1 MTEHPILFNEPMS
14 AAARAGTKSQTRR
27 VVNWRTV
34 RPGLNLQFSGLTA
47 SAVGNA
53 WVLESPTRA
62 SHEWRCAPTRCP
74 YGVPGDQLWVR
85 ETHIA
90 YGRWETRYSPKK
102 ERDECHFIDMTL
114 ETGRE
119 YRFGGDLPN
128 AARGSVTPAWWRR
141 PSIFMPRAAARTL
154 LEVTGVRVERL
165 RHISESDARA
175 EGVMI
180 EERHKIGYC
189 LGGDRAADRPPSIR
203 AFRELWDGLNAA
215 AGHGWDANPWVWVVE
230 FKRLGAGE

>member
-14 AAARAGTKSQTRR
+14 AAARAGRKSQTRR

-62 SHEWRCAPTRCP
+62 SYEWRCAPTRCP

-90 YGRWETRYSPKK
+90 YGRWETRYSAKK
-102 ERDECHFIDMTL
+102 ERDEWHFVDMTL

-119 YRFGGDLPN
+119 YRFDGAVPN
-128 AARGSVTPAWWRR
+128 AKRGGELPAWWRR
-141 PSIFMPRAAARTL
+141 PSIFMPRAASRTL

-165 RHISESDARA
+165 RAISEADAHA
-175 EGVMI
+175 EGVTI
-180 EERHKIGYC
+180 EERHKVEFWPGARA
-189 LGGDRAADRPPSIR
+189 DRAPSIH
-203 AFRELWDGLNAA
+203 AFRELWDGLNAE
-215 AGHGWDANPWVWVVE
+215 AGLGWAENPWVWVVE
-230 FKRLGAGE
+230 FRRIAP

>member
-14 AAARAGTKSQTRR
+14 AAARAGRKSQTRR

-74 YGVPGDQLWVR
+74 YGVPVDHLWVR
-85 ETHIA
+85 ETYVA
-90 YGRWETRYSPKK
+90 FGRWETRFSAKK
-102 ERDECHFIDMTL
+102 GRDEWHFVDMTL

-128 AARGSVTPAWWRR
+128 AARGGATPAWWRR

-165 RHISESDARA
+165 RSISDADAHA
-175 EGVMI
+175 EGVTI
-180 EERHKIGYC
+180 EDHHLRGYC
-189 LGGDRAADRPPSIR
+189 AGAYRPPSIR
-203 AFRELWDGLNAA
+203 AFHDLWDSLNAA
-215 AGHGWDANPWVWVVE
+215 RGYGWDTNPWVWVVAFRRIE
-230 FKRLGAGE
+230 S

>member
-14 AAARAGTKSQTRR
+14 AAARAGRKSQTRR

-62 SHEWRCAPTRCP
+62 SYEWRCAPTRCP
-74 YGVPGDQLWVR
+74 YGVPGDRLWVR

-90 YGRWETRYSPKK
+90 YGRWETRYSAKK
-102 ERDECHFIDMTL
+102 ERDEWHFVDMTL

-119 YRFGGDLPN
+119 YRFDGAVPN
-128 AARGSVTPAWWRR
+128 AARGGATPAWWRR

-165 RHISESDARA
+165 QSIEWDEAIA
-175 EGVMI
+175 EGI
-180 EERHKIGYC
+180 PDPR
-189 LGGDRAADRPPSIR
+189 RAARRVDPVEGTV
-203 AFRELWDGLNAA
+203 AQFRQLWNSLNAA
-215 AGHGWDANPWVWVVE
+215 RGYDWDTNPWVWVVE
-230 FKRLGAGE
+230 FKRIGGTSE

>member
-14 AAARAGTKSQTRR
+14 AAARAGRKSQTRR

-74 YGVPGDQLWVR
+74 YGVPGDHLWVR

-90 YGRWETRYSPKK
+90 YGRWETRFSPKK
-102 ERDECHFIDMTL
+102 ERDEWHFIDMTL

-119 YRFGGDLPN
+119 YRFDGAVPN
-128 AARGSVTPAWWRR
+128 AKRGGALPAWWRR

-165 RHISESDARA
+165 QSISEADAIAEGIERTPDGFSVDGGRHFHAARA
-175 EGVMI
+175 
-180 EERHKIGYC
+180 R
-189 LGGDRAADRPPSIR
+189 DSFAS
-203 AFRELWDGLNAA
+203 LWDSINAA
-215 AGHGWDANPWVWVVE
+215 RGHGWDTNPFLWVVE
-230 FKRLGAGE
+230 FRRITP